1 MPIKKID
8 FNNKQEKSLHD
19 EVVHLVDT
27 MLLLNKQLQEALPHQ
42 QEQLKQRIA
51 FTDKKIDTLVYEL
64 YGLSEEE
71 VKIVEGVEK
80 EDADIVNKKSE

>member
-1 MPIKKID
+1 
-8 FNNKQEKSLHD
+8 
-19 EVVHLVDT
+19 

-71 VKIVEGVEK
+71 VKIVEG
-80 EDADIVNKKSE
+80 